1 MVLYELRLTTQPQTT
16 EGQAVTATIEVE
28 QPVISNALVF
38 IDHASNGEVQAQ
50 LRHGEFLILPH
61 FRAETVSKPGE
72 SGPSPLSHRLPGTPT
87 TIELRA
93 WAPDADFTHE
103 VIAQFEAT
111 DPAPTTVTVT

>member
-16 EGQAVTATIEVE
+16 ESQAATARIEVE

-38 IDHASNGEVQAQ
+38 IDQASNGEVRAQ
-50 LRHGEFLILPH
+50 LRHGELSLVPH
-61 FRAETVSKPGE
+61 FNADTVSKPGE

-93 WAPDADFTHE
+93 WAPNADFTHE
-103 VIAQFEAT
+103 VIAQFEAS